1 MATLPP
7 PYSQRDAARAQ
18 RYYRRSLR
26 PPSMLGP
33 VVLIVVGVI
42 ALLVE
47 TNQLNAFHLW
57 DWYIRWWPL
66 LLIGVGLLSL
76 GEWWLDGRRGQVGRR
91 SHGGLV
97 VLIVLLAI
105 LGYGISRQPLSR
117 HAPLRAWGRRGRCLL
132 PLVRPGTRCRPKP
145 EPADPSGCAGG
156 DPGAPRGRDRDP
168 LRG

>member
-26 PPSMLGP
+26 RPSMLGP

-47 TNQLNAFHLW
+47 TNTLNAFHLW
-57 DWYIRWWPL
+57 DWYMRWWPL

-76 GEWWLDGRRGQVGRR
+76 GEWWLDRSHADPARRWHGG
-91 SHGGLV
+91 SHGGLIALIICLAV
-97 VLIVLLAI
+97 V
-105 LGYGISRQPLSR
+105 GYVVSGDFPRAAW
-117 HAPLRAWGRRGRCLL
+117 HACVRARRGRRRFVL
-132 PLVRPGTRCRPKP
+132 P
-145 EPADPSGCAGG
+145 PSG
-156 DPGAPRGRDRDP
+156 PGAR
-168 LRG
+168 